1 MFKKLIVVDAKGH
14 LLGRLASYIAKTLL
28 SGTSWSSLGQR
39 VAVVRAEGINIT
51 GSLFRN
57 KVKFSEFLRKRL
69 LTNPRRTFVHY
80 RAPSRIFWRTV
91 RGMLPHKTSRGAE
104 ALGRLKVFEGVPAP
118 YDTKKREVVPDA
130 LRAVKLSSFR
140 KFCTLGDLSSEV
152 GWGKKTLV
160 EKLENKRRERASAWH
175 KKRVAN
181 ANSVRKALNL
191 KEINAVRAQLASYGY
206 WFFMSW

>member
-1 MFKKLIVVDAKGH
+1 
-14 LLGRLASYIAKTLL
+14 
-28 SGTSWSSLGQR
+28 

-69 LTNPRRTFVHY
+69 LTNPRRAFVHY

-91 RGMLPHKTSRGAE
+91 RGMLPHKISRGAE

-152 GWGKKTLV
+152 GWGKRSLV

-175 KKRVAN
+175 KKRVAS
-181 ANSVRKALNL
+181 ANNVRKALNL
-191 KEINAVRAQLASYGY
+191 KEINAVKAELATFGY
-206 WFFMSW
+206 

>member
-1 MFKKLIVVDAKGH
+1 
-14 LLGRLASYIAKTLL
+14 
-28 SGTSWSSLGQR
+28 

-69 LTNPRRTFVHY
+69 LTNPRRAFVHY
-80 RAPSRIFWRTV
+80 RAPSRIFWRAV

-140 KFCTLGDLSSEV
+140 KFCTLGELSSEV
-152 GWGKKTLV
+152 GWGKRALV
-160 EKLENKRRERASAWH
+160 EKLENKRRERASLFH
-175 KKRVAN
+175 KKRIAAAN
-181 ANSVRKALNL
+181 GVRKALNL
-191 KEINAVRAQLASYGY
+191 K
-206 WFFMSW
+206 

>member
-1 MFKKLIVVDAKGH
+1 M
-14 LLGRLASYIAKTLL
+14 
-28 SGTSWSSLGQR
+28 
-39 VAVVRAEGINIT
+39 AVVRAEGINIT

-69 LTNPRRTFVHY
+69 LTNPRRAFVHY

-104 ALGRLKVFEGVPAP
+104 ALGRLKAFEGVPAP
-118 YDTKKREVVPDA
+118 YDTKNRQVVPDA

-140 KFCTLGDLSSEV
+140 KFCTLGELSSEV
-152 GWGKKTLV
+152 GWNKRSLI

-175 KKRVAN
+175 KKRVAS
-181 ANSVRKALNL
+181 ANNVRKALNL
-191 KEINAVRAQLASYGY
+191 KEINAVRAELASYGY
-206 WFFMSW
+206 